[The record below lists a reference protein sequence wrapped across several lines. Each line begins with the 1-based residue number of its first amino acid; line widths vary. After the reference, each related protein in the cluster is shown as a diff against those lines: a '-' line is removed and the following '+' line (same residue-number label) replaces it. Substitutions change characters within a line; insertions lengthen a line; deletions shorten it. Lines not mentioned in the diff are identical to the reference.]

1 MVFIDMGEA
10 IPKQQIIPTPSLGLN
25 EALGGGLRTGA
36 FHAFWGSNQTG
47 KTTFAL
53 QIMAEAQKNFGM
65 IPFIIDAENS
75 LEDDYLI
82 KNGVDPD
89 RRIWYRTN
97 VVEEAVTKVK
107 EQVKEHKNEQFI
119 YLIDSINTLYFE
131 SYVMDPSNAAMAY
144 SARSQTAL
152 LNKLTPY
159 TKTSMVIVIAQ
170 QTTDIQQSYV
180 STKGKLA
187 EALNHDCNTI
197 IRLQKSNAK
206 EDITVEKDGT
216 VSEYPVKWRLDKTK
230 QGPNRGQ
237 TGHYYFKPAEV
248 KIDTAREVL
257 SLACLN
263 KLIKNSGSWYT
274 IDEKKIQGEAKAVRY
289 LEDHDMITPLY
300 NELMDLNKLTTKSP
314 DEKLDSEEDVV

>member
-1 MVFIDMGEA
+1 MVFIDMGEP

-75 LEDDYLI
+75 LEDDYLV

-107 EQVKEHKNEQFI
+107 EQAQIHKNEQFI

-131 SYVMDPSNAAMAY
+131 SYVMDPSNSSMAY

-170 QTTDIQQSYV
+170 QTTDIQSTHV

-197 IRLQKSNAK
+197 IKLQKSNSKK
-206 EDITVEKDGT
+206 EITVEDDGT
-216 VSEYPVKWRLDKTK
+216 VSEYPVNWKLEKTK

-237 TGHYYFKPAEV
+237 TGKYYFKPADV
-248 KIDTAREVL
+248 KIDTAREIL
-257 SLACLN
+257 TLACLN
-263 KLIKNSGSWYT
+263 RLVKNSGAWYE
-274 IDEKKIQGEAKAVRY
+274 INGEKIQGEVNAVNY
-289 LEDHDMITPLY
+289 LQDHEMVTPLY
-300 NELMDLNKLTTKSP
+300 NELMDLSKIQTDDPQL
-314 DEKLDSEEDVV
+314 EEEEVVV